1 MSALTPDRKPAAMAN
16 TLIGANLDLALDVL
30 LNLSAK
36 VPLNLVVGLNQ
47 PANLGGLV
55 LGQVFD
61 LGVGVQSQITTDLM
75 GTGESDPKDVR
86 QANLEA
92 LVAGKINAG
101 DTSHNA

>member
-1 MSALTPDRKPAAMAN
+1 
-16 TLIGANLDLALDVL
+16 
-30 LNLSAK
+30 
-36 VPLNLVVGLNQ
+36 
-47 PANLGGLV
+47 
-55 LGQVFD
+55 
-61 LGVGVQSQITTDLM
+61 M